1 MSNNGTIYLNANEL
15 KSALESGT
23 VGLLLS
29 QGMVRL
35 LVDKWLSKM
44 NYEDCLEILGIIE
57 RIANREGKSGE

>member
-1 MSNNGTIYLNANEL
+1 MSNNGTIYLDVNEL

-29 QGMVRL
+29 QEIVRF

-44 NYEDCLEILGIIE
+44 NYEDCLEILGLL
-57 RIANREGKSGE
+57 RE